1 MKQKYKKLFSA
12 TLRGDKH
19 EGCFDVAWHG
29 FSTNIS
35 VTFQATLNPSA
46 YFINHYLAVLC
57 KFSLGDYWAFWER
70 DIFFWKDGLN
80 WGKYEMLKI
89 WWIWKIGIWSEEL
102 VDGHQKVPYQPGA
115 LFWGVN
121 CLVVFPTLLMLLQF
135 SNVSRSTFESRVGA
149 AKNTAIRLEVW
160 WREAQRKWLSR
171 LTTSPLDFALIR
183 DYSASACASTAKNNS
198 VKKTTWTCSQAI
210 LETEFFGNDDI
221 PMISWFPFANFPQ
234 ALNPIDW
241 CSVDGKHL
249 MRFQSEKPSN
259 AATCARNWH

>member
-1 MKQKYKKLFSA
+1 MILAQNWPKTAKSS
-12 TLRGDKH
+12 
-19 EGCFDVAWHG
+19 WHCS
-29 FSTNIS
+29 FKTSTN
-35 VTFQATLNPSA
+35 
-46 YFINHYLAVLC
+46 VLWSC
-57 KFSLGDYWAFWER
+57 VNFG
-70 DIFFWKDGLN
+70 FFWGILGKRDFFLKDGLN

-171 LTTSPLDFALIR
+171 LATSPLDFALIR
-183 DYSASACASTAKNNS
+183 DYSASACASTAKTN
-198 VKKTTWTCSQAI
+198 
-210 LETEFFGNDDI
+210 
-221 PMISWFPFANFPQ
+221 
-234 ALNPIDW
+234 
-241 CSVDGKHL
+241 
-249 MRFQSEKPSN
+249 
-259 AATCARNWH
+259 